1 LSYFPIDLLVIH
13 LAVPS
18 TIGLIKPKVLLEH
31 TFSNWWY
38 SAARFLRLTSFMFD
52 ERRAE
57 EEGTHLRK
65 TWMAWLKMR
74 KAPVVSID
82 EADVSIQGI
91 TEDGEVEFI
100 RDGQLVRAP
109 RLDGV
114 PVIPG
119 RRMLVP
125 VDPHTLEALDPEEGR
140 LGHPAATAP
149 GGNETN
155 TVIVYLPP
163 NFRRRVMLF
172 LFLMWICG
180 SSFFCCLTIMP
191 CKLANQRSPSMK
203 LQFF

>member
-1 LSYFPIDLLVIH
+1 
-13 LAVPS
+13 
-18 TIGLIKPKVLLEH
+18 
-31 TFSNWWY
+31 
-38 SAARFLRLTSFMFD
+38 MFD

-65 TWMAWLKMR
+65 TWAAWFKMR

-100 RDGQLVRAP
+100 RDGELVRAP

-125 VDPHTLEALDPEEGR
+125 VDPHTLEALDPEERR

-163 NFRRRVMLF
+163 HFRRRIMLF
-172 LFLMWICG
+172 LFLMWISG

-191 CKLANQRSPSMK
+191 CKLANPHLPSMK
-203 LQFF
+203 PHFTNTTFPLLL